1 MNLNKNVKK
10 INKLKDAVRKE
21 VIKRHVA
28 VLNHG
33 CEANDLFAK
42 FEAVVK
48 KIRTALQV
56 RCANRAIK
64 LSKKHLE
71 AKAALESIQ

>member
-1 MNLNKNVKK
+1 M
-10 INKLKDAVRKE
+10 RKE

-33 CEANDLFAK
+33 CDTNDLFAK

-48 KIRTALQV
+48 KLRTALQV
-56 RCANRAIK
+56 RCANRAIR

>member
-10 INKLKDAVRKE
+10 INKLKTAVRKE
-21 VIKRHVA
+21 VVKRHVA

-33 CEANDLFAK
+33 CDANDLFAK
-42 FEAVVK
+42 FEALVK
-48 KIRTALQV
+48 RVRTLLEV

-64 LSKKHLE
+64 LTKRHHE
-71 AKAALESIQ
+71 AKQALESIQ

>member
-10 INKLKDAVRKE
+10 INKLKEAVRKE

-33 CEANDLFAK
+33 CDTNALFGR

-48 KIRTALQV
+48 KLRTALQV
-56 RCANRAIK
+56 RCANRAIR

>member
-1 MNLNKNVKK
+1 MNLSKNIKK

-21 VIKRHVA
+21 VVKRHVA

-33 CEANDLFAK
+33 CDANDLFAK
-42 FEAVVK
+42 FEAVVRN
-48 KIRTALQV
+48 IRTALQV

-71 AKAALESIQ
+71 AKSALESIQ

>member
-1 MNLNKNVKK
+1 MNLSKNIKK

-21 VIKRHVA
+21 VVKRHVA

-33 CEANDLFAK
+33 CDANDLFAK

-56 RCANRAIK
+56 RCANRAIN

>member
-10 INKLKDAVRKE
+10 INKLKDAVRNE
-21 VIKRHVA
+21 VSKRDA
-28 VLNHG
+28 ALRLHG
-33 CEANDLFAK
+33 YEANELFAK

-71 AKAALESIQ
+71 AKVALESIQ

>member
-10 INKLKDAVRKE
+10 INKLKEAVRKE

-33 CEANDLFAK
+33 CEANGLFAK

-56 RCANRAIK
+56 RCANRAIN